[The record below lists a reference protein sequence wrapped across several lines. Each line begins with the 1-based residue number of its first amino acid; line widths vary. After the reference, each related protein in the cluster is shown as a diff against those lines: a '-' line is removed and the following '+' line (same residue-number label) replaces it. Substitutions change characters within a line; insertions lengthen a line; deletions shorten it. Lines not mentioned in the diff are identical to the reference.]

1 MPNLG
6 LMLPAK
12 HLWGLSNMVRPQP
25 IGVANGFL
33 IVIRQ
38 PFGICPTA
46 NVDSTVAIFL
56 KSERTFLLI
65 SIL

>member
-1 MPNLG
+1 
-6 LMLPAK
+6 
-12 HLWGLSNMVRPQP
+12 MVRPQP